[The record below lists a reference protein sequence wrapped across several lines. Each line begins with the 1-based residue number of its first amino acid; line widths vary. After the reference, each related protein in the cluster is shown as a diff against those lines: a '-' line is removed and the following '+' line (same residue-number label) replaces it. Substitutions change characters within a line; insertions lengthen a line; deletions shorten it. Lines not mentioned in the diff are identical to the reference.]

1 MGKRLYVGNLPYD
14 ISEQSIADAFAQDG
28 RKVERISIVLDRE
41 TGRPRGFAFVEMA
54 TDEDA
59 KKAIAVMDGAELN
72 GRRLRVNEAEDRR
85 PGGPRPPGG
94 PGGPPRDRAGPRPGG
109 DAPSGGGSGG
119 GPGGGGSDPMAR
131 PRPWQGGGFGQDATP
146 KRTYEKKPQRRRHD
160 DAPDDGGRR
169 GARRFDDDDE

>member
-28 RKVERISIVLDRE
+28 RRVERVNIVLDRD

-54 TDEDA
+54 SDEDA
-59 KKAIAVMDGAELN
+59 KKAIAVMDGAELS

-85 PGGPRPPGG
+85 PGGPRPPSG
-94 PGGPPRDRAGPRPGG
+94 PGGPPRDRGGQRVG
-109 DAPSGGGSGG
+109 DANPGSV
-119 GPGGGGSDPMAR
+119 PGGGGVGDAMAR
-131 PRPWQGGGFGQDATP
+131 PRPWSGGSGFGPDASP
-146 KRTYEKKPQRRRHD
+146 KRSYEKKPQRRRHD
-160 DAPDDGGRR
+160 DDPGDGGRR